1 MSKKSSS
8 EGQHN
13 LFSILWVGK
22 TFGCMILLINPATS
36 FPYIK
41 GFTTVTLLI
50 GYYVQ
55 KSCCKGQHNL
65 FSILCILDNQVYN
78 CNCNDT
84 SIYSI
89 GASVDVIFLCLLN
102 PKQKTVSNWVGSMLM
117 LQCTYPIVLPLL
129 DLFGAPLLHVVDFS
143 PPSLDCYLN
152 QSQTE
157 YVHKDYTQLWWHAN
171 KRYQS

>member
-1 MSKKSSS
+1 M
-8 EGQHN
+8 
-13 LFSILWVGK
+13 
-22 TFGCMILLINPATS
+22 
-36 FPYIK
+36 
-41 GFTTVTLLI
+41 VTLLI

-102 PKQKTVSNWVGSMLM
+102 PKQKTVSNWVGSMSM
-117 LQCTYPIVLPLL
+117 LQCTYPIVYLCWISLEHLYYMWWISLWSTSTTCGGFLPTQPGLL
-129 DLFGAPLLHVVDFS
+129 LESVTNRICTQGLHTVMVTCKQKIS
-143 PPSLDCYLN
+143 IIMSHCIW
-152 QSQTE
+152 
-157 YVHKDYTQLWWHAN
+157 KDNFFRTNPCFQV
-171 KRYQS
+171 